1 MKRTTMTVAAFMVA
15 AAASYAAVTPKNAGV
30 EVTVEK
36 GKTEASVE
44 ITLKKGTY
52 ALASK
57 GTFTAKLGD
66 ADVANFEEIVVG
78 DAGATLK
85 VTVTVTKD
93 EAKDQKVTLNLT
105 PKAADWKA
113 YVEAK
118 QNTLS
123 VAFVA
128 SQALPQVKD
137 FEVTKRE
144 ALLDQGIELQKKIN
158 ALGIEDYN
166 KYLEEGGKLADLDS
180 KLADYENAANAA
192 TANKAQY
199 DKAIAAW
206 NTISYTNLETAY
218 NASEKTQ
225 SIKDACK
232 AKQKAVNDYKTRI
245 EDAYKAGTAAT
256 TFTDK
261 NIEEGVKALKDGIDA
276 LAKDLASGNENLLA
290 YNTVNDAIDACIT
303 AYNGAVDIIYYAM
316 VDIEADTYQDYYTE
330 ALAKLNE
337 KLKIINGVKAENKA
351 AYEAGS
357 HTSAK
362 QAEMVAKLP
371 ATDGFIDSEIQAKID
386 EVASLRTAYVNFVT
400 AINDY
405 KDLKDAYDDAVNDER
420 KDSKGVV
427 IKTYFSDKRNVIFG
441 TNRKKGMLDNLKAQ
455 LDAQNKLHKHTD
467 ETTWNTGDNSWDKI
481 NAKKAELDADLAE

>member
-52 ALASK
+52 ALATDK
-57 GTFTAKLGD
+57 GTLAAKLGD

-144 ALLDQGIELQKKIN
+144 ALLNKGIELQKIIN

-180 KLADYENAANAA
+180 KLADYENAANDA

-206 NTISYTNLETAY
+206 NTISYTNLETAC

-256 TFTDK
+256 NFTDII
-261 NIEEGVKALKDGIDA
+261 NGVKELQKDIDE
-276 LAKDLASGNENLLA
+276 LADQLASGNENLLA
-290 YNTVNDAIDACIT
+290 YKTVKTAIDARIT
-303 AYNGAVDIIYYAM
+303 VYNVAVGEIYKAM
-316 VDIEADTYQDYYTE
+316 VAIEADTYQDYYTK
-330 ALAKLNE
+330 ALAELNK
-337 KLKIINGVKAENKA
+337 KLKTINDVKADN
-351 AYEAGS
+351 EA
-357 HTSAK
+357 
-362 QAEMVAKLP
+362 
-371 ATDGFIDSEIQAKID
+371 D
-386 EVASLRTAYVNFVT
+386 
-400 AINDY
+400 
-405 KDLKDAYDDAVNDER
+405 R
-420 KDSKGVV
+420 KSVV
-427 IKTYFSDKRNVIFG
+427 
-441 TNRKKGMLDNLKAQ
+441 
-455 LDAQNKLHKHTD
+455 
-467 ETTWNTGDNSWDKI
+467 
-481 NAKKAELDADLAE
+481 